1 MERSM
6 RGSDFIFD
14 CVHYKC
20 HKTNF
25 KWVRSYIDSPD
36 SIKIKNATMNPINK
50 KIKNCFQYA
59 VKTVLNYEEIKKY
72 L

>member
-1 MERSM
+1 
-6 RGSDFIFD
+6 
-14 CVHYKC
+14 
-20 HKTNF
+20 
-25 KWVRSYIDSPD
+25 
-36 SIKIKNATMNPINK
+36 MNPINK